1 MNKYLKPTDAED
13 VEAFNWKL
21 KHLESQLTGEL
32 SDEQF
37 DIQAEIGEIKR
48 LLASVGAP
56 DKPSD
61 SPYEC
66 FGCGS

>member
-1 MNKYLKPTDAED
+1 MSKYLKPTDAED

-48 LLASVGAP
+48 LIASVGAP
-56 DKPSD
+56 EKPSD

>member
-1 MNKYLKPTDAED
+1 MSKYLKPTDAED
-13 VEAFNWKL
+13 IEAFNWKI

-32 SDEQF
+32 NDEQF
-37 DIQAEIGEIKR
+37 QIQAEIGEIKK
-48 LLASVGAP
+48 LINSVNNP
-56 DKPSD
+56 EKPSD

>member
-1 MNKYLKPTDAED
+1 MNAED
-13 VEAFNWKL
+13 VEAFDWKI

-32 SDEQF
+32 NDEQF
-37 DIQAEIGEIKR
+37 QIQAEIGEIKK
-48 LLASVGAP
+48 LINSVKNP
-56 DKPSD
+56 EKPND

>member
-1 MNKYLKPTDAED
+1 MSKYLKPTDAED
-13 VEAFNWKL
+13 VEAYNWKL

-32 SDEQF
+32 SDYQF
-37 DIQAEIGEIKR
+37 EIQAEIGEIKR
-48 LLASVGAP
+48 LLASVNTP
-56 DKPSD
+56 EKPSD

>member
-1 MNKYLKPTDAED
+1 MSKYLKPTDAED

-56 DKPSD
+56 EKPSD